1 MRHTLVSPQNGKRI
15 FQNGKRKCAS
25 KRTKRKRQD
34 GIDFI
39 KDSAVKTVNG
49 VKTEFGQNGKTGTAK
64 RRNGTA
70 KWQNGNGQNGKTA
83 KRKL

>member
-1 MRHTLVSPQNGKRI
+1 MSPQIGKRI

-25 KRTKRKRQD
+25 KRTKWKRQN

-49 VKTEFGQNGKTGTAK
+49 IKTEFAKTAKQERQNGETKRQNGKTETD
-64 RRNGTA
+64 
-70 KWQNGNGQNGKTA
+70 KTA
-83 KRKL
+83 KRQNGQ